1 MMSSISSKNLSREAL
16 DLMINLVR
24 EEYPEGDV
32 NDVSTLCRLV
42 NGEFDTD
49 LTEQQIRD
57 FLGYERFEK
66 TMEFIEAEDEFL
78 IREHCCL

>member
-1 MMSSISSKNLSREAL
+1 MSSILSREVSREAL

-24 EEYPEGDV
+24 NMYPEDDV
-32 NDVSTLCRLV
+32 KDVSSLCRLV

-49 LTEQQIRD
+49 LTESQIRE

-66 TMEFIEAEDEFL
+66 MMEFVEAEDEFL
-78 IREHCCL
+78 TREHCGL